1 MTLVTDSER
10 AQAVADVRAIILA
23 AGQDAHVSRP
33 ATGERLYGTDEAD
46 YAPVGVIPVECVPTP
61 PEELSQK
68 IDGTAHALPDA
79 DIRVQDRLTIDGVS
93 YRVQAIHPERW
104 FGVVTHQVLS
114 LVRLHDDALS
124 AMGSDAESRR

>member
-10 AQAVADVRAIILA
+10 AQAMADVRAIILA
-23 AGQDAHVSRP
+23 AGQEALVSRP
-33 ATGERLYGTDEAD
+33 VAGERLFGTDAAE
-46 YAPVGVIPVECVPTP
+46 YAPVGTIPLECVPTP

-79 DIRVQDRLTIDGVS
+79 DLRVQDRLTIDGVT
-93 YRVQAIHPERW
+93 YRVQAIRLERW

-114 LVRLHDDALS
+114 LVRVH
-124 AMGSDAESRR
+124 EC

>member
-1 MTLVTDSER
+1 MTLVSDSER

-23 AGQDAHVSRP
+23 AGQEALVSRP
-33 ATGERLYGTDEAD
+33 VPGERLFGSDAAEWAEVET
-46 YAPVGVIPVECVPTP
+46 IPVECVPTP

-79 DIRVQDRLTIDGVS
+79 DVQPQDRIDIDGQT
-93 YRVQAIHPERW
+93 YRVQAIRPERW

-114 LVRLHDDALS
+114 LVRLH
-124 AMGSDAESRR
+124 GR